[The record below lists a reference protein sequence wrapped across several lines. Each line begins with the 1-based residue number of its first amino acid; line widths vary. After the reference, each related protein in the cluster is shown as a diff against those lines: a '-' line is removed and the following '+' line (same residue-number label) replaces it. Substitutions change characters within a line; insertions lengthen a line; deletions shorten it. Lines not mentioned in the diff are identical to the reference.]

1 MALFSRKDKNA
12 ELAKAVA
19 EEIAKSLAGTP
30 MGSSGYSTASAASP
44 YSGVAGDTLIN
55 SSNANGVAVPMP
67 RQGSDF
73 GSMLGPSAPLL
84 PMPIDPVLDE
94 SGRAMPRKYEYQ
106 VAINLNLTQTEV
118 PFAILKGL
126 TEQCDIVHR
135 AIEIRV
141 ADIIKQDWSFTLSDD
156 AITAIMEEQNV
167 SHAKASKIGR
177 ELFGEE
183 IVRLNSFWENPYV
196 ASDRS
201 YTEWLTEALW
211 QVFAYD
217 QLCVYPRYNL
227 GKQLMGLDVIDAPT
241 IKLLLDNRGD
251 IPHPPAPAF
260 QQVLWGFPRGEFTAS
275 PDADG
280 SFYNGVG
287 RNDEFLT
294 DQLAVYVKNRRT
306 WSPYGFS
313 PVEEAIPAATLYLE
327 RQAWMRSEYQD
338 GTMPMTW
345 MRTNSQELDHLK
357 LAAFE
362 RVLNDKLTGSTA
374 ERHRVKVLP
383 EGFEPVASPT
393 VDERYRSDYDEFLIK
408 RIAAIFGVSP
418 SSLGVVARA
427 GLGGGKGAHE
437 GEQESSEIVSTRP
450 MEKYVVDVINS
461 LSRRF
466 LGADKN
472 VTFVLNDSEN
482 PQAEESKA
490 KAAQISLFSGFKTL
504 NDVRSE
510 MGEPL
515 LDFVEA
521 DQPFI
526 VAGSTIQFLK
536 GSLQTDATGE
546 VIGQTN
552 EATPQEAQNQV
563 SEEVAPQTDTKE
575 NPSQGKEDQAN
586 LKSAV
591 ADEMR
596 DFAQFVKSRNKRGNW
611 RAFDFTT
618 VEETVA
624 EKLNEEAYFMV
635 KGARPIP
642 DKLATWA
649 IKFVEG
655 QSSDNLKALGLT
667 TKRQISDLPN
677 FKQRIAVEK
686 KHHKAILSGLVAMIS
701 GTGDVVKQVL
711 AQKHT
716 SLEHLKS
723 IVNIAM
729 AQNVK
734 TNTTVLGDAIS
745 ALHKD
750 AGEIVSKTQTGGNFQ
765 ELLDKRGITLKGI
778 SDTSLQRINN
788 AIQRGVANGDTATQI
803 GDALSAIINDPTR
816 ADIIA
821 ITETNR
827 AYNASFVDQLTQ
839 AGYGQFEWLAY
850 EGACNECLDQQGI
863 HDITDDYPPEHPSC
877 RCVAVAVEDSTSSD
891 QPIDSSDSPDSSDST
906 DSAFADLLQG

>member
-19 EEIAKSLAGTP
+19 EEIAKSLGGTP
-30 MGSSGYSTASAASP
+30 LSSAGYSVSSAASP

-55 SSNANGVAVPMP
+55 SSNANGVAVPMVRP
-67 RQGSDF
+67 GADF

-156 AITAIMEEQNV
+156 AITSIMEEQNV

-177 ELFGEE
+177 DLYSNE
-183 IVRLNSFWENPYV
+183 IVRLNNFWENPYV

-227 GKQLMGLDVIDAPT
+227 GKGLMGLDVIDAPT
-241 IKLLLDNRGD
+241 IKILLDNRGD
-251 IPHPPAPAF
+251 IPHPPAPAY

-280 SFYNGVG
+280 SFYNGSG
-287 RNDEFLT
+287 RNEEFLT
-294 DQLAVYVKNRRT
+294 DQLAVYIKNRRT

-327 RQAWMRSEYQD
+327 RQSWMRSEYQD

-362 RVLNDKLTGSTA
+362 RVLNDKLAGSNA

-383 EGFEPVASPT
+383 EGFDPVTSPT
-393 VDERYRSDYDEFLIK
+393 IDERYRSDYDEFLIK
-408 RIAAIFGVSP
+408 RIASIFGVTP
-418 SSLGVVARA
+418 SSLGIVAKA
-427 GLGGGKGAHE
+427 GLGGGKGAHD
-437 GEQESSEIVSTRP
+437 GEQDSSESVSTRP

-472 VTFVLNDSEN
+472 VTFVLNDVES
-482 PQAEESKA
+482 ASTEESKA
-490 KAAQISLFSGFKTL
+490 NAAKTALFSGFKTL

-546 VIGQTN
+546 VIGQN
-552 EATPQEAQNQV
+552 EANPQENQNQV
-563 SEEVAPQTDTKE
+563 SQENAQETDTQE
-575 NPSQGKEDQAN
+575 NADQGKEDQIGLEAKSLEEKAFKAFSAKN
-586 LKSAV
+586 RKREFEFNFHTPDEIEVLK
-591 ADEMR
+591 
-596 DFAQFVKSRNKRGNW
+596 AQI
-611 RAFDFTT
+611 T
-618 VEETVA
+618 
-624 EKLNEEAYFMV
+624 
-635 KGARPIP
+635 
-642 DKLATWA
+642 
-649 IKFVEG
+649 
-655 QSSDNLKALGLT
+655 DNPKALGLT
-667 TKRQISDLPN
+667 TKRKISDLPN
-677 FKQRIAVEK
+677 FKKRIAVEK

-701 GTGDVVKQVL
+701 GTDGVIKQVF

-716 SLEHLKS
+716 SAEHLKS

-729 AQNVK
+729 TQNIK
-734 TNTTVLGDAIS
+734 TDTTPLGDAIT

-765 ELLDKRGITLKGI
+765 ELLGKRNITLQGI
-778 SDTSLQRINN
+778 SDTSVQRINN
-788 AIQRGVANGDTATQI
+788 AIQNGIANGNTAKEI
-803 GDALSAIINDPTR
+803 GDSLSAIINDPTR
-816 ADIIA
+816 ADVIA

-827 AYNASFVDQLTQ
+827 AYNASFVDQLQQT
-839 AGYGQFEWLAY
+839 GYDQFEWLAY
-850 EGACNECLDQQGI
+850 EGACDNCLEQEGL
-863 HDITDDYPPEHPSC
+863 HDISDDYPPEHPSC
-877 RCVAVAVEDSTSSD
+877 RCVAVMPQDATSSD
-891 QPIDSSDSPDSSDST
+891 QTTDSSDSPDS
-906 DSAFADLLQG
+906 ANADELQLQE

>member
-19 EEIAKSLAGTP
+19 EEIAKSLGGTP
-30 MGSSGYSTASAASP
+30 LSSAGYSVSSAASP

-55 SSNANGVAVPMP
+55 SSNANGVAVPMVRP
-67 RQGSDF
+67 GADF

-156 AITAIMEEQNV
+156 AITSIMEEQNV

-177 ELFGEE
+177 DLYSNE
-183 IVRLNSFWENPYV
+183 IVRLNNFWENPYV

-227 GKQLMGLDVIDAPT
+227 GKGLMGLDVIDAPT
-241 IKLLLDNRGD
+241 IKILLDNRGD
-251 IPHPPAPAF
+251 IPHPPAPAY

-280 SFYNGVG
+280 SFYNGSG
-287 RNDEFLT
+287 RNEEFLT
-294 DQLAVYVKNRRT
+294 DQLAVYIKNRRT

-327 RQAWMRSEYQD
+327 RQSWMRSEYQD

-362 RVLNDKLTGSTA
+362 RVLNDKLAGSNA

-383 EGFEPVASPT
+383 EGFDPVTSPT
-393 VDERYRSDYDEFLIK
+393 IDERYRSDYDEFLIK
-408 RIAAIFGVSP
+408 RIASIFGVTP
-418 SSLGVVARA
+418 SSLGIVAKA
-427 GLGGGKGAHE
+427 GLGGGKGAHD
-437 GEQESSEIVSTRP
+437 GEQDSSESVSTRP

-472 VTFVLNDSEN
+472 VTFVLNDVES
-482 PQAEESKA
+482 ASTEESKA
-490 KAAQISLFSGFKTL
+490 NAAKTALFSGFKTL

-546 VIGQTN
+546 VIGQN
-552 EATPQEAQNQV
+552 EANPQENQNQV
-563 SEEVAPQTDTKE
+563 SQENAQETDTQE
-575 NPSQGKEDQAN
+575 NADQGKEDQIGLEAKSLEEKAFKAFSAKN
-586 LKSAV
+586 RKREFEFNFHTPDEIEVLK
-591 ADEMR
+591 
-596 DFAQFVKSRNKRGNW
+596 AQI
-611 RAFDFTT
+611 T
-618 VEETVA
+618 
-624 EKLNEEAYFMV
+624 
-635 KGARPIP
+635 
-642 DKLATWA
+642 
-649 IKFVEG
+649 
-655 QSSDNLKALGLT
+655 DNPKALGLT
-667 TKRQISDLPN
+667 TKRKISDLPN
-677 FKQRIAVEK
+677 FKKRIAVEK

-701 GTGDVVKQVL
+701 GTDGVIKQVF

-716 SLEHLKS
+716 SAEHLKS

-729 AQNVK
+729 TQNIK
-734 TNTTVLGDAIS
+734 TDTTPLGDAIT

-765 ELLDKRGITLKGI
+765 ELLGKRNITLQGI
-778 SDTSLQRINN
+778 SDTSVQRINN
-788 AIQRGVANGDTATQI
+788 AIQNGIANGNTAKEI
-803 GDALSAIINDPTR
+803 GDSLSAIINDPTR
-816 ADIIA
+816 ADVIA

-827 AYNASFVDQLTQ
+827 AYNASFVDQLQQT
-839 AGYGQFEWLAY
+839 GYDQFEWLAY
-850 EGACNECLDQQGI
+850 EGACDNCLEQEGL
-863 HDITDDYPPEHPSC
+863 HDISDDYPPEHPSC
-877 RCVAVAVEDSTSSD
+877 RCVAVMPQDSTNSANAD
-891 QPIDSSDSPDSSDST
+891 QP
-906 DSAFADLLQG
+906 QE

>member
-19 EEIAKSLAGTP
+19 EEIAKSLGGTP
-30 MGSSGYSTASAASP
+30 LSSAGYSVSSAASP

-55 SSNANGVAVPMP
+55 SSNANGVAVPMVRP
-67 RQGSDF
+67 GADF

-156 AITAIMEEQNV
+156 AITSIMEEQNV

-177 ELFGEE
+177 DLYSDE
-183 IVRLNSFWENPYV
+183 IVRLNNFWENPYV

-227 GKQLMGLDVIDAPT
+227 GKGLMGLDVIDAPT
-241 IKLLLDNRGD
+241 IKILLDNRGD
-251 IPHPPAPAF
+251 IPHPPAPAY

-280 SFYNGVG
+280 SFYNGAG
-287 RNDEFLT
+287 RNEEFLT
-294 DQLAVYVKNRRT
+294 DQLAVYIKNRRT

-327 RQAWMRSEYQD
+327 RQSWMRSEYQD

-362 RVLNDKLTGSTA
+362 RVLNDKLAGSNA

-383 EGFEPVASPT
+383 EGFDPVTSPT
-393 VDERYRSDYDEFLIK
+393 IDERYRSDYDEFLIK
-408 RIAAIFGVSP
+408 RIASIFGVTP
-418 SSLGVVARA
+418 SSLGIAA
-427 GLGGGKGAHE
+427 KTGLGGGKGAHD
-437 GEQESSEIVSTRP
+437 GEQDSSESVSTRP

-472 VTFVLNDSEN
+472 VTFVLNDVES
-482 PQAEESKA
+482 ASTEESKA
-490 KAAQISLFSGFKTL
+490 NAAKTALFSGFKTL

-536 GSLQTDATGE
+536 GSLQTDTTGE
-546 VIGQTN
+546 VIGQN
-552 EATPQEAQNQV
+552 EANPQENQNQV
-563 SEEVAPQTDTKE
+563 SQEDAQETDTQE
-575 NPSQGKEDQAN
+575 NSGQSKEDQTGLEA
-586 LKSAV
+586 KSV
-591 ADEMR
+591 MADEMR

-618 VEETVA
+618 VEESVA
-624 EKLNEEAYFMV
+624 EKLNEQAYFMV

-642 DKLATWA
+642 EKFAVWA
-649 IKFVEG
+649 LEFAEG

-667 TKRQISDLPN
+667 TKRKISDLPN
-677 FKQRIAVEK
+677 FKKRIAVEK

-701 GTGDVVKQVL
+701 GTDGVIKQVF

-716 SLEHLKS
+716 SAEHLKS

-729 AQNVK
+729 TQNIK
-734 TNTTVLGDAIS
+734 TDTTPLGDAIT

-765 ELLDKRGITLKGI
+765 ELLNKRNITLQGI
-778 SDTSLQRINN
+778 SDTTIQRINN
-788 AIQRGVANGDTATQI
+788 AIQGGIANGNTAKEI
-803 GDALSAIINDPTR
+803 GDSLSAIINDPTR
-816 ADIIA
+816 ADVIA

-827 AYNASFVDQLTQ
+827 AYNASFVDQLQQ
-839 AGYGQFEWLAY
+839 AGYDQFEWLAY
-850 EGACNECLDQQGI
+850 EGACDNCLEQEGL
-863 HDITDDYPPEHPSC
+863 HDISDDYPPEHPNC
-877 RCVAVAVEDSTSSD
+877 RCVAVMPQDSTNSANAD
-891 QPIDSSDSPDSSDST
+891 QP
-906 DSAFADLLQG
+906 QE